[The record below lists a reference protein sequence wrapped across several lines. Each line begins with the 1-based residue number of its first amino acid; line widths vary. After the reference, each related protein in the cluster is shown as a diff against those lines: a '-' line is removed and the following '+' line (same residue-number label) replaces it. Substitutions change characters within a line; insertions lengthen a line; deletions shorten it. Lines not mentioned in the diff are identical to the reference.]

1 MIKSVRIKEKKTLT
15 KLYCGIRW
23 KSLEQSTCS
32 LSDIKSLLGV
42 DFFLIHESERNVKV
56 GHHNGYLVNGLKM
69 LTEVIFHADGYLEV
83 VVCNKSINTNEIQL
97 KNEFMFNSKSIS
109 GLLDGIRN
117 VKLCE
122 GFVPV
127 KNSKYLITLPEGAL
141 QEQWTDKDGKIMIKI
156 KSTACKQLLPF
167 TSTKLVCDMCC
178 SISNQCFPNLDLMKP
193 DNTSSIS
200 IQNQPSNSHV
210 ILTENSHKD
219 MMEVLNYVLPQVPDR
234 MATFIKSQTDSVSTS
249 PMARRWNKDILRMCL
264 SLYCRS
270 PKAFEELHNS
280 GFVVLPSQRLLR
292 QYKNQVTQE
301 AGISKEILKWMCQIA
316 KNQNI
321 CKEGYEGGLLI
332 DEMAIQ
338 EDLQFQRRGED
349 YELIGFSETVQEAKS
364 MSTILTKRETVS
376 LANHVLQLVFL
387 GNTGFRFPLA
397 HFPTTQASAS
407 KIYLIF
413 FKAVKMLGLFGFSVR
428 YLSLDGAQTNR
439 DLMKMLLR
447 ENVSKTMT
455 FNNVFDD
462 KLSQICVIM
471 DYSHVMKKIRN
482 NISKSG
488 TSLSHKRHLQLDS
501 NSILW
506 EHWYKAYQWDVYSN
520 PLKVYQQLTQDHFFL
535 NSQLKMRNRLAEDVM
550 NQDMLHLMK
559 CYQKSLGDD

>member
-1 MIKSVRIKEKKTLT
+1 
-15 KLYCGIRW
+15 
-23 KSLEQSTCS
+23 
-32 LSDIKSLLGV
+32 
-42 DFFLIHESERNVKV
+42 
-56 GHHNGYLVNGLKM
+56 
-69 LTEVIFHADGYLEV
+69 
-83 VVCNKSINTNEIQL
+83 
-97 KNEFMFNSKSIS
+97 
-109 GLLDGIRN
+109 
-117 VKLCE
+117 
-122 GFVPV
+122 
-127 KNSKYLITLPEGAL
+127 
-141 QEQWTDKDGKIMIKI
+141 
-156 KSTACKQLLPF
+156 
-167 TSTKLVCDMCC
+167 
-178 SISNQCFPNLDLMKP
+178 
-193 DNTSSIS
+193 
-200 IQNQPSNSHV
+200 
-210 ILTENSHKD
+210 
-219 MMEVLNYVLPQVPDR
+219 
-234 MATFIKSQTDSVSTS
+234 
-249 PMARRWNKDILRMCL
+249 MCL

-270 PKAFEELHNS
+270 PKAFQELHNS

-407 KIYLIF
+407 EIYLIF

-471 DYSHVMKKIRN
+471 DYSHAMKKIRN

-506 EHWYKAYQWDVYSN
+506 EHWYKAYQWDV
-520 PLKVYQQLTQDHFFL
+520 
-535 NSQLKMRNRLAEDVM
+535 
-550 NQDMLHLMK
+550 
-559 CYQKSLGDD
+559 